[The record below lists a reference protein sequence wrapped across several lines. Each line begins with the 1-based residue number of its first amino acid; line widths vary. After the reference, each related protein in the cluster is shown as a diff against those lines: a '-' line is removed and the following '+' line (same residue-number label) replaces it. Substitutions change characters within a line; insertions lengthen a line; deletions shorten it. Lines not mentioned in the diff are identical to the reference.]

1 MKCRDDVD
9 ALVIRVRRSS
19 HEERGLKFA
28 HPRSR
33 GRRRGRSSHEERGL
47 KFFELLGVI
56 LEYRRSSHEERGLK
70 SSPITK
76 RTALPSR
83 SSHEERG
90 LKFHRNRNIL
100 CPAHVAPRMRSVD

>member
-1 MKCRDDVD
+1 MSLHSSKRDHWRRSSHEERGLKCRDDVD

-70 SSPITK
+70 
-76 RTALPSR
+76 
-83 SSHEERG
+83 
-90 LKFHRNRNIL
+90 FHRNRNIL